1 MPTTSGSLLVAGT
14 ASDAGK
20 SVITAGI
27 CRWLARQGVRVAPF
41 KAQNMSNN
49 SMVAP
54 DGAEIGRAQAMQAA
68 AAGVPAEA
76 AMNPVLLKP
85 GSNLRSQVVLLGR
98 AVGETSVTGYWGSGE
113 GRTRLLGAVLDAYD
127 DLRSRFD
134 VVICEGAGSPAEI
147 NLRPGNIVNM
157 GLARARKLPVI
168 VVGDIDRG
176 GVFAALYGTL
186 ALLDAADQSHL
197 SGFVINK
204 FRGHRELLDPAL
216 TQIGALTGR
225 PVLGVLPYL
234 DGIWIDA
241 EDAVAT
247 ERPYAIRPAG
257 GRGATAG
264 DMLRV
269 AVIRLPRISNF
280 TDIDALALEPGVAV
294 RFVTTPAEIADANLV
309 VVPGTR
315 ATVADLSWLRGQG
328 LDGALKRRAADRK
341 PILAIC
347 GGYQMLGTVI
357 HDDVESASQRGR
369 RQRRR
374 RRRLRRPGPAAGGH
388 PLRGRQDPRPPG
400 RVRRVDPGLRLRDPP
415 RRGRRPRRRAVVHQP
430 AGRELAGSGH
440 EGSGT
445 ALDGCRYGAVS
456 GTLWHGILENDDF
469 RRAYL
474 TETARL
480 AGRNFA
486 PAPDTS
492 FAAARQAQFD
502 TLANAVEEHLDTAAL
517 LRLIEQGPTPRPA
530 RPSGPDCELHADW
543 PLAGGIAAGVLAD
556 AVVGDP
562 RRGHPVALFG
572 RAAAILERGLY
583 ADAKTR
589 GVVFT
594 ACCEALAIGPALA
607 AARIT
612 RHRPLA
618 RLAWAGTVTWAVT
631 GARSLTA
638 EAGRV
643 HRALLA
649 GDLPGARRLLPNL
662 VGRDPAGLDAAG
674 IARAVVESVAENT
687 SDAIVAPLLWGA
699 LAGPAGAGRL
709 PGRQHPR
716 RHGRAS
722 LAALPAVRL
731 GLRPPRQRGQLGPRP
746 RHRPAGGGLRPRRRR
761 PPGRRLADRARLR
774 APASEPER
782 RLVRGGVRGRARRP
796 ARRAAQL
803 RGPGR
808 AAARARRRPP
818 AGARRHRPRQPPVP
832 VRDRGRDGPR
842 RVPGAG
848 PCCRTYA
855 LKAAAAVA
863 R

>member
-14 ASDAGK
+14 TSDAGK

-98 AVGETSVTGYWGSGE
+98 AVGETSVPGYWGSGE
-113 GRTRLLGAVLDAYD
+113 GRARLLGAVLDAYD

-147 NLRPGNIVNM
+147 NLRRNDIVNM
-157 GLARARKLPVI
+157 GLARARKLPVV

-197 SGFVINK
+197 CGFVINK

-247 ERPYAIRPAG
+247 ERPYPIRPAG
-257 GRGATAG
+257 GRATAG
-264 DMLRV
+264 DLLRV

-294 RFVTTPAEIADANLV
+294 RFVTTPAELADADLV

-315 ATVADLSWLRGQG
+315 ATVADLAWLRGQG
-328 LDGALKRRAADRK
+328 LDTALERRAADRK

-357 HDDVESASQRGR
+357 HDDVESAAGAVDGSVAGDGVFAGLGLLPVVTRFAVDKTLGRPAGYAAAIPVSGYEIHHGVVDMRGGEPWFTSGP
-369 RQRRR
+369 
-374 RRRLRRPGPAAGGH
+374 PGP
-388 PLRGRQDPRPPG
+388 DP
-400 RVRRVDPGLRLRDPP
+400 
-415 RRGRRPRRRAVVHQP
+415 
-430 AGRELAGSGH
+430 AGSGH
-440 EGSGT
+440 GSGGT
-445 ALDGCRYGAVS
+445 VLDGCRYGAVS
-456 GTLWHGILENDDF
+456 GTLWHGILENDEF

-502 TLANAVEEHLDTAAL
+502 TLADAVEEHLDTAAL
-517 LRLIEQGPTPRPA
+517 LRLIEQGPT
-530 RPSGPDCELHADW
+530 
-543 PLAGGIAAGVLAD
+543 
-556 AVVGDP
+556 
-562 RRGHPVALFG
+562 
-572 RAAAILERGLY
+572 
-583 ADAKTR
+583 
-589 GVVFT
+589 
-594 ACCEALAIGPALA
+594 
-607 AARIT
+607 
-612 RHRPLA
+612 
-618 RLAWAGTVTWAVT
+618 
-631 GARSLTA
+631 
-638 EAGRV
+638 
-643 HRALLA
+643 
-649 GDLPGARRLLPNL
+649 
-662 VGRDPAGLDAAG
+662 AGLP
-674 IARAVVESVAENT
+674 S
-687 SDAIVAPLLWGA
+687 
-699 LAGPAGAGRL
+699 
-709 PGRQHPR
+709 
-716 RHGRAS
+716 
-722 LAALPAVRL
+722 
-731 GLRPPRQRGQLGPRP
+731 LRP
-746 RHRPAGGGLRPRRRR
+746 GL
-761 PPGRRLADRARLR
+761 
-774 APASEPER
+774 
-782 RLVRGGVRGRARRP
+782 
-796 ARRAAQL
+796 
-803 RGPGR
+803 
-808 AAARARRRPP
+808 
-818 AGARRHRPRQPPVP
+818 
-832 VRDRGRDGPR
+832 
-842 RVPGAG
+842 
-848 PCCRTYA
+848 
-855 LKAAAAVA
+855 
-863 R
+863 

>member
-1 MPTTSGSLLVAGT
+1 MPKTTGSLLVAGT
-14 ASDAGK
+14 TSDAGK

-113 GRTRLLGAVLDAYD
+113 GRARLLGAVLDAYD

-147 NLRPGNIVNM
+147 NLRRNDIVNM
-157 GLARARKLPVI
+157 GLARARGLPVI

-247 ERPYAIRPAG
+247 ERPYAIRPAA
-257 GRGATAG
+257 GRTTAG
-264 DMLRV
+264 EMLRV

-294 RFVTTPAEIADANLV
+294 RFVTTPAEIADADLV

-315 ATVADLSWLRGQG
+315 ATVADLGWLRGQG
-328 LDGALKRRAADRK
+328 LDTALERRAADRK

-347 GGYQMLGTVI
+347 GGYQMLGTDI
-357 HDDVESASQRGR
+357 DDDVESRTGAVVGLGLLPVATRFAADKT
-369 RQRRR
+369 
-374 RRRLRRPGPAAGGH
+374 LRRPAGYGPSAPVVGYEIHHGQVEVRGGE
-388 PLRGRQDPRPPG
+388 PWFTSEPGGRGTP
-400 RVRRVDPGLRLRDPP
+400 
-415 RRGRRPRRRAVVHQP
+415 
-430 AGRELAGSGH
+430 
-440 EGSGT
+440 
-445 ALDGCRYGAVS
+445 LDGCRSGAVA
-456 GTLWHGILENDDF
+456 GTLWHGILENDEF

-502 TLANAVEEHLDTAAL
+502 TLADAVEEHLDTAAL
-517 LRLIEQGPTPRPA
+517 LRLIEHGPTP
-530 RPSGPDCELHADW
+530 
-543 PLAGGIAAGVLAD
+543 
-556 AVVGDP
+556 
-562 RRGHPVALFG
+562 
-572 RAAAILERGLY
+572 GLP
-583 ADAKTR
+583 T
-589 GVVFT
+589 
-594 ACCEALAIGPALA
+594 
-607 AARIT
+607 
-612 RHRPLA
+612 
-618 RLAWAGTVTWAVT
+618 
-631 GARSLTA
+631 
-638 EAGRV
+638 
-643 HRALLA
+643 
-649 GDLPGARRLLPNL
+649 
-662 VGRDPAGLDAAG
+662 
-674 IARAVVESVAENT
+674 
-687 SDAIVAPLLWGA
+687 
-699 LAGPAGAGRL
+699 
-709 PGRQHPR
+709 
-716 RHGRAS
+716 
-722 LAALPAVRL
+722 
-731 GLRPPRQRGQLGPRP
+731 LRP
-746 RHRPAGGGLRPRRRR
+746 GL
-761 PPGRRLADRARLR
+761 
-774 APASEPER
+774 
-782 RLVRGGVRGRARRP
+782 
-796 ARRAAQL
+796 
-803 RGPGR
+803 
-808 AAARARRRPP
+808 
-818 AGARRHRPRQPPVP
+818 
-832 VRDRGRDGPR
+832 
-842 RVPGAG
+842 
-848 PCCRTYA
+848 
-855 LKAAAAVA
+855 
-863 R
+863 